1 MEDSPADDHLPTCG
15 SMGNQPTRRGKFT
28 SPDIPGPEESQNR
41 PPDCT
46 GEANLSLVNA
56 NGLEPKIVVAQGC
69 GSTLIFKSCFAFY
82 IFWSMVSKGK
92 GC

>member
-15 SMGNQPTRRGKFT
+15 SMGNQSMRQGKFT
-28 SPDIPGPEESQNR
+28 SPDIPGPEESQNL

-56 NGLEPKIVVAQGC
+56 WPMGWNPKLWCLRGVGL
-69 GSTLIFKSCFAFY
+69 L
-82 IFWSMVSKGK
+82 
-92 GC
+92 